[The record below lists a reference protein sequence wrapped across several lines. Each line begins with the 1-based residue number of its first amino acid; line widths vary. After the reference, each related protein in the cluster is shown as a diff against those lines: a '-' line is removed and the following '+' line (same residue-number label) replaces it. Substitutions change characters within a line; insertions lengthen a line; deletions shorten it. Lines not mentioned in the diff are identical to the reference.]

1 MVDPSNE
8 ALLNGKNSAEEAMN
22 NPSGGSGGGMGGMG
36 GLGSMGSMGG
46 LLQQMLMSN
55 PELLQD
61 PEVMAALNDTT
72 LMNKLKDYEKSGN
85 IQAMFSDPQVSS
97 LIQKFQN
104 KVKKPEGFDEK
115 VDQFGSEHGHDPSTL
130 NKPREE
136 QKKDFQEKKEEPKKD
151 EKKEVM
157 KLKEKA
163 TTLFK
168 SKKFSEAKD
177 V

>member
-22 NPSGGSGGGMGGMG
+22 NTSVDNGGGMG
-36 GLGSMGSMGG
+36 GLGGMGSMGG

-72 LMNKLKDYEKSGN
+72 LMNKLKEYEKSGN

-115 VDQFGSEHGHDPSTL
+115 ADQFGSEHGHDPSTL

-136 QKKDFQEKKEEPKKD
+136 PIKDF
-151 EKKEVM
+151 
-157 KLKEKA
+157 
-163 TTLFK
+163 
-168 SKKFSEAKD
+168 
-177 V
+177 